1 MILVYFPVQF
11 YKDTLK
17 DEPSP
22 EKEIKKER
30 SPSPVE
36 MAEGDIKTEDIKQ
49 EIKTEDDIKMET
61 DPGRWI
67 MIKRPYNILQY
78 FTAVQMPI
86 FDYFHIFAQNINC
99 GYTLEPPQMRQF

>member
-1 MILVYFPVQF
+1 MYFPVQF

-30 SPSPVE
+30 SPSPEE
-36 MAEGDIKTEDIKQ
+36 MAEGDVKTEDIKQ

-67 MIKRPYNILQY
+67 TIPHPCNILLY
-78 FTAVQMPI
+78 FLSVKMTI
-86 FDYFHIFAQNINC
+86 FS
-99 GYTLEPPQMRQF
+99 